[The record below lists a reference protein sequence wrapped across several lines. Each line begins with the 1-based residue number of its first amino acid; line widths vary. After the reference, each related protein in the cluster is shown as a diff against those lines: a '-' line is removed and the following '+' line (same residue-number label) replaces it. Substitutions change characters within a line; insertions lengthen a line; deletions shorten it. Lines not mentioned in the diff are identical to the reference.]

1 MFEITKPKV
10 IFCDLDNYQT
20 LSAVKSSLKFKT
32 EIILLTGTLPG
43 VRNIQDLL
51 ADGCTGYDEKTLY
64 VDVKPEVQRKNP
76 QASPDLPAL
85 PARICVAMI
94 RPSSSPPRE

>member
-1 MFEITKPKV
+1 M
-10 IFCDLDNYQT
+10 DNYQT

-51 ADGCTGYDEKTLY
+51 A
-64 VDVKPEVQRKNP
+64 
-76 QASPDLPAL
+76 SF
-85 PARICVAMI
+85 
-94 RPSSSPPRE
+94 